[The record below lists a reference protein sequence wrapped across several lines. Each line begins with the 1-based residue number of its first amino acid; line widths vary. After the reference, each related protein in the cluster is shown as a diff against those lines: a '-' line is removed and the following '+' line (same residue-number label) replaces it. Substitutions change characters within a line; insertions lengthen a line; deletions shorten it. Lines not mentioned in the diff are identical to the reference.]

1 MQVSPKQDFLE
12 AGLCLIPSCHEQ
24 LPGFLPR
31 FPCPVAAPGRG
42 SRAHGVAS
50 LGLLWPPAGT
60 HRLGCRRVCLYFLPF
75 LCFLD
80 GTPRSISLY
89 RAKGTS
95 GRLGGVE

>member
-42 SRAHGVAS
+42 SRAHWNSPAG
-50 LGLLWPPAGT
+50 LQEGLLVFPP
-60 HRLGCRRVCLYFLPF
+60 LP
-75 LCFLD
+75 LLSRWD
-80 GTPRSISLY
+80 TSLY
-89 RAKGTS
+89 
-95 GRLGGVE
+95 